1 MTPEL
6 LSVTSLTKFFHV
18 DAVIWAEFSNS
29 TILGKIFGD
38 FFFHVLPQL
47 LFTTTETEVDYYHQ
61 KVSVQVA
68 SRVAERLKT

>member
-6 LSVTSLTKFFHV
+6 LSVTSLTKFFV
-18 DAVIWAEFSNS
+18 MWAEFSNS

-38 FFFHVLPQL
+38 FFFHVLPQF